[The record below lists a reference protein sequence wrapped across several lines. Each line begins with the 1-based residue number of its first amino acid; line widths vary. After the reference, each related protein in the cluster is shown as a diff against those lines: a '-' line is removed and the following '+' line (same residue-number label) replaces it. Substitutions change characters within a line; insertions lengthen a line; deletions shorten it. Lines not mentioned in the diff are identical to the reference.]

1 MNKFAQD
8 FQLIQL
14 HTNPVIFA
22 YNKAFDY
29 LGFSSTSAWRD
40 FGKFFTESIKDLQ
53 YSPNAY
59 HNQIHSAE
67 AIFSSAILLKEEFNN
82 KELQQYAPYLVFAM
96 MLHDIE
102 HNGGHN
108 HFPYELEKL
117 AVNTMKKVLNTPEV
131 KNYYNSYLSSEFGSL
146 LRFQRRIERIVLG
159 TEFKVGVAKNV
170 QAYQHNT
177 NNNPFV
183 KLNTLANEAD
193 IFISVR
199 HDLGIEKGELL
210 AVEQNEP
217 NLATQQG
224 RLYFLE
230 HLVHYVS
237 NASKKLGMQSY
248 LEQQIIDLK
257 NTINKPGKKM
267 K

>member
-67 AIFSSAILLKEEFNN
+67 AIFSSAILLKDEFNN

-117 AVNTMKKVLNTPEV
+117 VVNTMKKVLNTPEV

-146 LRFQRRIERIVLG
+146 LRFQRRIERIILG

-210 AVEQNEP
+210 AVEQNDP

-248 LEQQIIDLK
+248 LQEQIIDLK